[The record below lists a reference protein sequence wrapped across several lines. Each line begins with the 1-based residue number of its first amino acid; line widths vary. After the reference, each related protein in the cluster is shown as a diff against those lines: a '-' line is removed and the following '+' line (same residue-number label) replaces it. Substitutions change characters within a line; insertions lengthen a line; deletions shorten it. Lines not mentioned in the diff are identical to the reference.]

1 MRAIAARRDAKEHDL
16 VGRVLCHDI
25 RGLFHKG
32 HAFRAE
38 DMTNLFDAAWEEIH
52 LIELAP
58 DDLGQREAGQRL
70 ASALASTGLQSA
82 PSGHRHVL
90 KATHDGLLDIDVAGL
105 QRLNSIAGVAV
116 FTLRSG
122 EVVSA
127 GQIVLEAQI
136 TPLAIDRRSIEAA
149 ERVAGDIIRLLP
161 FPPRD
166 VIVWRRDERIV
177 APLRGKLRRFGC
189 EISEVRDMPFDPP
202 AAPSGPT
209 LYIVSGSNALDP
221 LDATFATLERLGA
234 TMQRVGVPVHPGTL
248 FWIATRG
255 EITIVGLPACGLG
268 PQTTAFDLILPKLLA
283 RGSVRDDELAEL
295 GHGGLLR

>member
-32 HAFRAE
+32 HAVRVE
-38 DMTNLFDAAWEEIH
+38 DLPNLFDAVWDELH

-58 DDLGQREAGQRL
+58 EDVGQREAGQRL
-70 ASALASTGLQSA
+70 ASALATTGLQSA

-90 KATHDGLLDIDVAGL
+90 KAMHDGLLEIDIAAL
-105 QRLNSIAGVAV
+105 QRLNSIAGMAV
-116 FTLRSG
+116 FTLCNG

-127 GQIVLEAQI
+127 GQVVLEAQI
-136 TPLAIDRRSIEAA
+136 TPLAIDRRSIDEA
-149 ERVAGDIIRLLP
+149 ERIAGDIIRLLP

-166 VIVWRRDERIV
+166 VIVWRRDDRIV
-177 APLRGKLRRFGC
+177 APLREKLRRFGSG
-189 EISEVRDMPFDPP
+189 ISEVRDLPFNLL
-202 AAPSGPT
+202 AAPPGPS
-209 LYIVSGSNALDP
+209 LHIVSGSNALDP
-221 LDATFATLERLGA
+221 LDPTFVALERIGA

-255 EITIVGLPACGLG
+255 EMTIVGLPACGLG
-268 PQTTAFDLILPKLLA
+268 PRITAFDLILPKLLA
-283 RGSVRDDELAEL
+283 RGNVRDDELSAL